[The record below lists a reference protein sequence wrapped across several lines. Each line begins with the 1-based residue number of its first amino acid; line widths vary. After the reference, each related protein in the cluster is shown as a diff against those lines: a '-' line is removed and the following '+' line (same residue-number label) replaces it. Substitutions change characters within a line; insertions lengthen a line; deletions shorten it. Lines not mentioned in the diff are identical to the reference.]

1 MIFYQQGNLYGTAG
15 SGGSTT
21 EPDQAKAQGLIFELT
36 PAGDGSWT
44 KNTIYT
50 FVSSGVAPSFP
61 RGRLTFDGSGNLY
74 GVTFGGAGT
83 VFKLTNTSSGWKHR
97 TLYTFFSLANCAD
110 GISPQGGLTLRGGN
124 LNGVTYTGGMGG
136 DPAMEVAAWCT
147 SYPIPAEAGIK
158 ARSIPLPAGWMEA
171 NSTLHP
177 AVDAAGNVYGSA
189 FWGGDANWGIVW
201 VVSSWSNGDWQETVL
216 HSFHGYGDDGAFP
229 SSSVILHN
237 GIVFGGSPLN
247 IFEIKP

>member
-1 MIFYQQGNLYGTAG
+1 VIFYQQGNLYGTAG

-36 PAGDGSWT
+36 PAGDGTWT

-97 TLYTFFSLANCAD
+97 TLYTFCSLANCAD

-136 DPAMEVAAWCT
+136 GSCDGGCGVVYELSHTGGSWHQSALYSFT
-147 SYPIPAEAGIK
+147 G
-158 ARSIPLPAGWMEA
+158 GWMEA
-171 NSTLHP
+171 NSTASPRSTLP
-177 AVDAAGNVYGSA
+177 AM
-189 FWGGDANWGIVW
+189 FM
-201 VVSSWSNGDWQETVL
+201 VL
-216 HSFHGYGDDGAFP
+216 HFGEAMRIGELFGKLVRAVVAGRKRCF
-229 SSSVILHN
+229 
-237 GIVFGGSPLN
+237 IVFMATAMTVHFPV
-247 IFEIKP
+247 PA